1 MQTWN
6 TNYYCSLCQNSNDF
20 VTRYAWL
27 SRRLL
32 LLSPSRSRAMSRRP
46 PHLLQCLPR
55 RLPHL
60 LQCLPRRQQLLPPPR
75 HRSIVCTKTFGSH
88 TLRWCRWLI
97 NNPPRWW
104 LARIPLRRILMC
116 FTRPSRE
123 RWGLCNHLNL
133 LYNHKHKWVNILIVS
148 DDHFIL
154 MCFAWPSRELHS
166 LCNLRLN
173 LLYNHKH
180 KWVNLSSRDHFLIDS
195 YSFLGCSLWKASAK
209 RLPGINSG
217 VLHSVH
223 HLQSHLHYHRH
234 TCTVALNQGQWTN
247 TNSLAGLFFNL
258 LYYFSLVL
266 ANNYNYVNETNFDI
280 QAHNEKGTGNY
291 KKAKR
296 FGNIAIYL
304 TLVNIIYTLFID
316 TLIVGLAISLRCE
329 FLHIMSNRHVVKH
342 SINLF

>member
-1 MQTWN
+1 MWECEREGKLFNKSFRIRCMCTVVENKHECSYWRNQVQLTKKCVDISGVN
-6 TNYYCSLCQNSNDF
+6 CKREPRIIYLYSLCQNSND
-20 VTRYAWL
+20 AWL
-27 SRRLL
+27 TQRLNLL
-32 LLSPSRSRAMSRRP
+32 LLSRSWPMPRP
-46 PHLLQCLPR
+46 PHLPL
-55 RLPHL
+55 
-60 LQCLPRRQQLLPPPR
+60 PR
-75 HRSIVCTKTFGSH
+75 HRSMVCMERFSSH
-88 TLRWCRWLI
+88 TLQWYRWLL
-97 NNPPRWW
+97 NNRPLWW
-104 LARIPLRRILMC
+104 LAHIPLRRILTC

-123 RWGLCNHLNL
+123 RYSLCNHLNL
-133 LYNHKHKWVNILIVS
+133 LYNHKHKWVN
-148 DDHFIL
+148 
-154 MCFAWPSRELHS
+154 
-166 LCNLRLN
+166 
-173 LLYNHKH
+173 K
-180 KWVNLSSRDHFLIDS
+180 SSRDHFLIDF

-266 ANNYNYVNETNFDI
+266 ANNNNYVNKTNFDI